1 MLKYEIP
8 IQWMDGCSYLMNQRT
23 FALLQSM
30 SSADGRPLFGQMGTN
45 TPGAGFSFAG
55 FADQHRFSDGRL
67 PARRNSGCLR
77 QLEKGLYN
85 RDQKAADAPGGSIF
99 GRVPPLIQ
107 V

>member
-45 TPGAGFSFAG
+45 TPGTGFQFAG
-55 FADQHRFSDGRL
+55 SPINIVSQIPDCQPGATPVAFGNWKRAYTIVTRKL
-67 PARRNSGCLR
+67 PTL
-77 QLEKGLYN
+77 
-85 RDQKAADAPGGSIF
+85 
-99 GRVPPLIQ
+99 
-107 V
+107 